1 MNFSTLL
8 QQCFSI
14 QLVLLR
20 LNLFPR
26 LFQQGLH
33 ILAEGVVFPFLP
45 LGLPIFRLQGGL
57 PGGELVHLGPEPL
70 GGGQRYGVQAFQ
82 LPCRRLKQDD
92 FPFMPPEEFLF
103 VPGLAVL
110 VIQGTELAVGG
121 CVLHGEGQPL
131 HFLLCCPEVC
141 LHPGGGGRRP
151 VATLGQ
157 LLIAGDPM
165 FGQVVQRFRTSTD
178 TIISVFSSCSVAIGL
193 AILSK
198 GGNFSKYSSIL
209 VGDVLSI
216 TKTEIVYLI
225 VIFVVTIVFWVLC
238 FNKLN
243 AICIHR
249 SVAKSKGIHVRLLD
263 NLFAVL
269 VALIV
274 MLSIKW
280 IGILIINALLILP
293 AASSRNISEN
303 MREYHFF
310 SVLFSVFSGIV
321 GLAVSYYTN
330 VATGP
335 MIVIIASVI
344 YFSTFIF
351 GRKLKK

>member
-1 MNFSTLL
+1 MNITSWLQYDFMRNALIAVLIITPLFGIMGTMIVNKKMAYFSDALGHSALTG
-8 QQCFSI
+8 I
-14 QLVLLR
+14 AV
-20 LNLFPR
+20 
-26 LFQQGLH
+26 
-33 ILAEGVVFPFLP
+33 GVVC
-45 LGLPIFRLQGGL
+45 GM
-57 PGGELVHLGPEPL
+57 
-70 GGGQRYGVQAFQ
+70 A
-82 LPCRRLKQDD
+82 DTS
-92 FPFMPPEEFLF
+92 
-103 VPGLAVL
+103 LAM
-110 VIQGTELAVGG
+110 VIGSLNTA
-121 CVLHGEGQPL
+121 
-131 HFLLCCPEVC
+131 
-141 LHPGGGGRRP
+141 
-151 VATLGQ
+151 
-157 LLIAGDPM
+157 
-165 FGQVVQRFRTSTD
+165 STD

-225 VIFVVTIVFWVLC
+225 VIFVVTIVFWVFC

-310 SVLFSVFSGIV
+310 SVLFSVFSCIV

>member
-1 MNFSTLL
+1 MNIASWLSFDFMRNALIAVLIITPLFGIMGTMIVNKKMAYFSDALGHSALTG
-8 QQCFSI
+8 I
-14 QLVLLR
+14 AV
-20 LNLFPR
+20 
-26 LFQQGLH
+26 
-33 ILAEGVVFPFLP
+33 GVVFGVGDTSLSMV
-45 LGLPIFRLQGGL
+45 IF
-57 PGGELVHLGPEPL
+57 
-70 GGGQRYGVQAFQ
+70 A
-82 LPCRRLKQDD
+82 
-92 FPFMPPEEFLF
+92 
-103 VPGLAVL
+103 
-110 VIQGTELAVGG
+110 
-121 CVLHGEGQPL
+121 
-131 HFLLCCPEVC
+131 LL
-141 LHPGGGGRRP
+141 LNKIGSMNM
-151 VATLGQ
+151 A
-157 LLIAGDPM
+157 
-165 FGQVVQRFRTSTD
+165 STD

-216 TKTEIVYLI
+216 TKKEILYL
-225 VIFVVTIVFWVLC
+225 VIIFAVTIIFWLVG

-249 SVAKSKGIHVRLLD
+249 TVAKSKRIHVRLMD

-293 AASSRNISEN
+293 AASSRNISSN
-303 MREYHFF
+303 MREYHLF

-344 YFSTFIF
+344 YFTTFIY
-351 GRKLKK
+351 GRKSS

>member
-1 MNFSTLL
+1 MNITSWLQYDFMRNALIAVLIITPLFGIMGTMIVNKKMAYFSDALGHSALTG
-8 QQCFSI
+8 I
-14 QLVLLR
+14 AV
-20 LNLFPR
+20 
-26 LFQQGLH
+26 
-33 ILAEGVVFPFLP
+33 GVVCGMADTSLAMV
-45 LGLPIFRLQGGL
+45 IFAI
-57 PGGELVHLGPEPL
+57 VF
-70 GGGQRYGVQAFQ
+70 A
-82 LPCRRLKQDD
+82 
-92 FPFMPPEEFLF
+92 
-103 VPGLAVL
+103 
-110 VIQGTELAVGG
+110 
-121 CVLHGEGQPL
+121 
-131 HFLLCCPEVC
+131 LL
-141 LHPGGGGRRP
+141 LNKIGSLNT
-151 VATLGQ
+151 A
-157 LLIAGDPM
+157 
-165 FGQVVQRFRTSTD
+165 STD

-238 FNKLN
+238 FNKL
-243 AICIHR
+243 
-249 SVAKSKGIHVRLLD
+249 KGIHVRLLD

-310 SVLFSVFSGIV
+310 SVIFSVFSGIV